1 MKNKGQGRT
10 GRVAG
15 GRNDLQHVAGCF
27 DNGGSCKAGVEK
39 KKLLPESRIGLLF
52 QSILLRTSTG
62 AETNSGVGSRMR
74 VDGRSVLKPG
84 ANGAGN
90 GITANRDQQARN

>member
-27 DNGGSCKAGVEK
+27 DNGGSCKAGVGK

-62 AETNSGVGSRMR
+62 AENEFRGGKQNDELMA
-74 VDGRSVLKPG
+74 GRF
-84 ANGAGN
+84 
-90 GITANRDQQARN
+90 